1 MSKRQSE
8 TFADKDV
15 LSFQPAVGKPA
26 ARAPLASRHNALLAS
41 HAHDAVAHSA
51 ALRQVAHGSPL
62 RAHDFLLHLQ
72 QTRGNRYV
80 QRVLAVARQ
89 AADEAQSLVT
99 PGLEAEIERSC
110 GGGQPL
116 DAGVRR
122 SMESAFASDFG
133 GVRIHTDPGSHTL
146 NRAVN
151 AVAFTTGRD
160 IFFSNGAYRP
170 ESSAGRELL
179 AHELTHVVQQGAASP
194 VSTSVQR
201 LQIQRLCPGCEEE
214 EKKVQGKFAISDPHD
229 RYEQEA
235 DQVAKLVAGTIGLQ
249 DPTRSPAGGGGGD
262 EDVTANGDGGVKSED
277 GGVKSE
283 DGGVK
288 SGGSGK
294 PPADNCSVKSGP
306 TYSPTGNIPVTKSG
320 GRKSASF
327 SFSAEFDKDATTGK
341 KPSCCEVH
349 QFIKWDKAYETSK
362 GGPPHGGF
370 PSGTKADTWIEDR
383 DANDKRYGH
392 RTDSHSD
399 PIAGCGDEYK
409 TGSTRD
415 QANGNT
421 YCGNDNPGAPE
432 SRKGQFQFQLK
443 VVDTCNGDAV
453 KATSSVISVNW

>member
-1 MSKRQSE
+1 MRKCQGE
-8 TFADKDV
+8 TTAEKKIAP
-15 LSFQPAVGKPA
+15 FQPALGKPA
-26 ARAPLASRHNALLAS
+26 ERLGFASPYKLLARLAS
-41 HAHDAVAHSA
+41 
-51 ALRQVAHGSPL
+51 GSPNVA
-62 RAHDFLLHLQ
+62 AHASVLQGMASGGPFRPSDLLLHLQ
-72 QTRGNRYV
+72 RTHGNRYV
-80 QRVLAVARQ
+80 QRVLAMARRGEGEAVVSPDVE
-89 AADEAQSLVT
+89 AA
-99 PGLEAEIERSC
+99 IERSC
-110 GGGQPL
+110 GGGRPL
-116 DAGVRR
+116 DTGVRH
-122 SMESAFASDFG
+122 SMESAFASDFS
-133 GVRIHTDPGSHTL
+133 GVRIHTDAESHSL

-160 IFFSNGAYRP
+160 IFFSHGAYNP
-170 ESSAGRELL
+170 ESSGGKELL
-179 AHELTHVVQQGAASP
+179 AHELTHVVQQGAASSL
-194 VSTSVQR
+194 STSVNR
-201 LQIQRLCPGCEEE
+201 MQIQRMCPECEEE
-214 EKKVQGKFAISDPHD
+214 EKRIQGKFTVSDPHD

-235 DQVAKLVAGTIGLQ
+235 DQVAKAVAGTMAPQ
-249 DPTRSPAGGGGGD
+249 DPTRSPGGGGGGD
-262 EDVTANGDGGVKSED
+262 EDVTANGDGGVTS
-277 GGVKSE
+277 G

-327 SFSAEFDKDATTGK
+327 SFSAEFDNDAATGK

-392 RTDSHSD
+392 RSDSHSD
-399 PIAGCGDEYK
+399 PIAHCGDEYK
-409 TGSTRD
+409 TGTTRD

-421 YCGNDNPGAPE
+421 YCGSDNPGAPE
-432 SRKGQFQFQLK
+432 SRTGQFQFQLK